1 MIEILKKNLKINDFT
16 EKTAKRILPI
26 VEEHSDEIVDSVVFA
41 LLNDN
46 EVVNTLNKNKVKLQ
60 IIKGDLKY
68 WIGLVFSGRYDKEY
82 YEKIYNIGCTHV
94 DVGVEAHI
102 VMEAVALFMNETI
115 SIVSE
120 YAALA
125 QNELLEIIKLFNLAM
140 IIMINSYGDE
150 LLAAFMQFTGLRKE
164 LFMKEVE
171 LARKHTRR
179 VEEL

>member
-1 MIEILKKNLKINDFT
+1 MIEILKNNLKVNNFT
-16 EKTAKRILPI
+16 EETAKKILPFI
-26 VEEHSDEIVDSVVFA
+26 EKCSDEIINSVVFS

-60 IIKGDLKY
+60 IIKADLKY
-68 WIGLVFSGRYDKEY
+68 WLNLVFSGNYNKEY
-82 YEKIYNIGCTHV
+82 YQKIYNIGCTHV

-102 VMEAVALFMNETI
+102 VMEMVALFMNETI
-115 SIVSE
+115 STLSK
-120 YAALA
+120 YTTLT

-171 LARKHTRR
+171 LARKHNRR
-179 VEEL
+179 VKE